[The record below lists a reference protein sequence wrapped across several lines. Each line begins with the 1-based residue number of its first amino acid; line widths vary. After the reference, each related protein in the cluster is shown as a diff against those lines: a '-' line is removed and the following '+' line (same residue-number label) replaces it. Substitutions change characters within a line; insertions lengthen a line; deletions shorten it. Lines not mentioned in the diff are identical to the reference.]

1 MRILVDIDVPDLEPA
16 IDFYRAALGLRLS
29 RLLDDDVAEL
39 TGASATIYLLR
50 KPAGS
55 APTKELGARDYGRH
69 WTPVH
74 LDFVVDDLAAAE
86 RRAVAAGA
94 RRESAS
100 IEWNGSTCI
109 TFSDPFGHGFCLIEF
124 GGETYDEDADAEAAA
139 TGASETRD
147 RSSRRERSRSR

>member
-16 IDFYRAALGLRLS
+16 IDFYRDALGLRLS

-100 IEWNGSTCI
+100 IEWKGSTCI

-124 GGETYDEDADAEAAA
+124 DGETYADA

-147 RSSRRERSRSR
+147 RSSRQERSRSR